1 MKAKRA
7 RDAQRGGRKARRA
20 APVGGDRS
28 RERPPKSR
36 RPTFEEIAAQIAA
49 AEQELADAG
58 RLMADPELYR
68 DGERTKTT
76 RARYDDAQRRLE
88 DLYQLLASVEAAGR
102 EAGFRGGATP
112 RGRVFWCP
120 SGPEVKHPA
129 GLARVPAQP
138 PADRR

>member
-88 DLYQLLASVEAAGR
+88 DLYQLLASVEAGGR
-102 EAGFRGGATP
+102 EGGFRGGAPPP
-112 RGRVFWCP
+112 RGGCW
-120 SGPEVKHPA
+120 GPPRPHLP
-129 GLARVPAQP
+129 RT
-138 PADRR
+138 R

>member
-7 RDAQRGGRKARRA
+7 RDAQRGGRKARPA
-20 APVGGDRS
+20 AQVDGARS
-28 RERPPKSR
+28 PERPRKSR

-76 RARYDDAQRRLE
+76 RARYDGAQRRLE
-88 DLYQLLASVEAAGR
+88 DLYRQLAAL
-102 EAGFRGGATP
+102 EAGET
-112 RGRVFWCP
+112 
-120 SGPEVKHPA
+120 
-129 GLARVPAQP
+129 
-138 PADRR
+138 